1 MLNLCIH
8 LPNGRIINPLG
19 MSLAFS
25 LFFLLFVQSADAIPA
40 FAKKY
45 SSPCSFCHSSWPL
58 LNEVGWKF
66 RQNGYQM
73 LNTRDGAESGKT
85 SPSFDLHL
93 DANKAVNPFSLRL
106 DGGVDALQPR
116 TGPASAANP
125 TGALP
130 NNFPCCTEGNTGRLY
145 AAGTID
151 QDMAYFFSYIF
162 GDQQLEQGF
171 VRFVNILGPGYVGV
185 DLGAIQTGDSEAVSP
200 NKEWFAS
207 PNPAYFG
214 TSNAGGRD
222 FGGSIGFNDTGARFF
237 GKPNNGPFSYDVE
250 LVTGTGT
257 TTLPSAAKGSA
268 IGVLGRVDVDGFSG
282 SLRFW
287 TNNTAT
293 QYYSKQ
299 ATGSFFFLSTAPCTA
314 SAGSLCVP
322 PPAPSN
328 QPDELTM
335 DYVVSLRYNSPTWET
350 DFVFLWNDFD
360 TQLRTDASGNTFQM
374 NNIRRTGA
382 SAAYIY
388 RFSSRLALGARL
400 GYSGVPSYSQTYNS
414 TVTNVPSAT
423 ASQLEVK
430 FEVTP
435 VQNAKISLGWLLD
448 TSDPQARTDAY
459 GHTYDLQNKVFLLWD
474 WVI

>member
-1 MLNLCIH
+1 MFNLCIH

-19 MSLAFS
+19 AFVAFC
-25 LFFLLFVQSADAIPA
+25 LFFLLSVQSAEAIPA

-45 SSPCSFCHSSWPL
+45 SAPCSFCHSSWPL
-58 LNEVGWKF
+58 LNEVGWRF
-66 RQNGYQM
+66 RQNGYQT
-73 LNTRDGAESGKT
+73 LNTRDGAETGKT

-106 DGGVDALQPR
+106 DGGVDALQPK

-130 NNFPCCTEGNTGRLY
+130 NNFPCCTQGNAGRVY
-145 AAGTID
+145 AAGTLD
-151 QDMAYFFSYIF
+151 QDMAYFFAYKF

-171 VRFVNILGPGYVGV
+171 VRFVNIIGPGYLGV
-185 DLGAIQTGDSEAVSP
+185 DLGAIQTADSEAVSP
-200 NKEWFAS
+200 IREWFES

-214 TSNAGGRD
+214 TSNSGGRAL
-222 FGGSIGFNDTGARFF
+222 GGSIGQFDTGARVF
-237 GKPNNGPFSYDVE
+237 GKPNDGPFSYDVV
-250 LVTGTGT
+250 LATGLGA

-268 IGVLGRVDVDGFSG
+268 LGILGRVDAGDFSG

-287 TNNTAT
+287 SNSTSS
-293 QYYSKQ
+293 QYFSKQ
-299 ATGSFFFLSTAPCTA
+299 AQGPFFFFSTAPCTA
-314 SAGSLCVP
+314 AAGSLCLP
-322 PPAPSN
+322 PPTPSN
-328 QPDELTM
+328 QPDEVTL
-335 DYVVSLRYNSPTWET
+335 DYVLSLRYDTPSWET
-350 DFVFLWNDFD
+350 DLVFLWNDFN
-360 TQLRTDASGNTFQM
+360 TQLRTDASGNTYQM

-400 GYSGVPSYSQTYNS
+400 GYSGVPAYNQTYNGAM
-414 TVTNVPSAT
+414 TTVPSAT

-430 FEVTP
+430 LEVTP

-448 TSDPQARTDAY
+448 TSDQRARTDAY
-459 GHTYDLQNKVFLLWD
+459 GNTYDLQNKLFLLWD
-474 WVI
+474 WAI